1 MASRAFKDI
10 NLSFKRH
17 PVTNDVVVIR
27 DEDAIKR
34 SVKNIIFTILGEKP
48 FNPNFGSVIN
58 DSLFELNTSLNE
70 IRIAD
75 EINSSLLNHEPRIA
89 NIDATVEIMPDSNEM
104 NCTVQYDIVGIPA
117 PTQTVDVLLFP
128 ASCLLYTSP
137 SPRDLV
143 ISRMPS
149 SA

>member
-1 MASRAFKDI
+1 MSSRAFKDI

-48 FNPNFGSVIN
+48 FEPNFGSVIN
-58 DSLFELNTSLNE
+58 ESLFDLSTNLNE
-70 IRIAD
+70 VRISD
-75 EINSSLLNHEPRIA
+75 EIKSSLLNYEPRISNVTA
-89 NIDATVEIMPDSNEM
+89 SVTISPDSNEM

-117 PTQTVDVLLFP
+117 PTQEVDVLLFP
-128 ASCLLYTSP
+128 A
-137 SPRDLV
+137 RV
-143 ISRMPS
+143 
-149 SA
+149 

>member
-48 FNPNFGSVIN
+48 FEPNFGSVIN
-58 DSLFELNTSLNE
+58 DALFDLDTNLNE
-70 IRIAD
+70 IRIQD
-75 EINSSLLNHEPRIA
+75 EITSSLKEYEPRIS
-89 NIDATVEIMPDSNEM
+89 NIIVTVTVAPDTNEM
-104 NCTVQYDIVGIPA
+104 NCTVQYDIVGLSTP
-117 PTQTVDVLLFP
+117 PQEVDVLLFP
-128 ASCLLYTSP
+128 A
-137 SPRDLV
+137 RV
-143 ISRMPS
+143 
-149 SA
+149 

>member
-48 FNPNFGSVIN
+48 FEPNFGSVIN
-58 DSLFELNTSLNE
+58 ESLFDLNTNLSE
-70 IRIAD
+70 IRIQD
-75 EINSSLLNHEPRIA
+75 EIRTSLLNYEPRIS
-89 NIDATVEIMPDSNEM
+89 NISVTVLVAADTNEM
-104 NCTVQYDIVGIPA
+104 NCTVQYEIVGL
-117 PTQTVDVLLFP
+117 PTPPQEVDVLLFP
-128 ASCLLYTSP
+128 ARL
-137 SPRDLV
+137 
-143 ISRMPS
+143 
-149 SA
+149 